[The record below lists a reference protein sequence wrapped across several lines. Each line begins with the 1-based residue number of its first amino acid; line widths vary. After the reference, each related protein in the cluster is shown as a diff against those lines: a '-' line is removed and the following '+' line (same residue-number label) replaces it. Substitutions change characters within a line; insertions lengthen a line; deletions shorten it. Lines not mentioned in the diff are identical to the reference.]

1 MNEIICDKC
10 FKKFTINYM
19 NFHKNKCMVVKSNRN
34 MFCRLPIECLNIIN
48 DYLKLKDNFTTYKR
62 FFLNNLNV
70 ALVCKYL
77 YNIFIIKTKNFIKL
91 SIEEEKKTVELK
103 IAKKEYG
110 IKNKDIIKYNLDKN
124 ELFLT
129 NIMDIAR
136 IKYGSYYSFLH
147 NKDKIK
153 KKKIIHKNNLIT
165 RKNNYDDLFEKY
177 YTSNI
182 GMNKYNEFYDYIKTG
197 KPSLLIIEND
207 IVHNIEIN
215 NYEEKKNR
223 DKLLRD
229 IIITYNLKINNIKS
243 NITPLYDEYLKYGY
257 LNNDDDD
264 DIGQVIN
271 SVIKRNERELILK
284 NKLLEFD
291 LYLSNYKNLTNN
303 YLYKNTGNIDDVINT
318 IREYNFYNRYTNYL
332 EMYFKEKEENF
343 IVDED
348 EIKLKAINEWIK
360 QNKDFKNLSYVPNSI
375 YNIVNNIVIKK
386 NI

>member
-1 MNEIICDKC
+1 
-10 FKKFTINYM
+10 
-19 NFHKNKCMVVKSNRN
+19 
-34 MFCRLPIECLNIIN
+34 
-48 DYLKLKDNFTTYKR
+48 
-62 FFLNNLNV
+62 
-70 ALVCKYL
+70 
-77 YNIFIIKTKNFIKL
+77 
-91 SIEEEKKTVELK
+91 
-103 IAKKEYG
+103 
-110 IKNKDIIKYNLDKN
+110 
-124 ELFLT
+124 
-129 NIMDIAR
+129 
-136 IKYGSYYSFLH
+136 
-147 NKDKIK
+147 
-153 KKKIIHKNNLIT
+153 
-165 RKNNYDDLFEKY
+165 
-177 YTSNI
+177 
-182 GMNKYNEFYDYIKTG
+182 MNKYNEFYDYIKTG

-207 IVHNIEIN
+207 IIHNIEIN

-257 LNNDDDD
+257 LNNDNDD

-318 IREYNFYNRYTNYL
+318 IREHNFYNRYTNYL

-343 IVDED
+343 IVDEN

-375 YNIVNNIVIKK
+375 YNIINNIVIKK